1 VVLGHAG
8 PQRLRSG
15 WAQKKIRGPSAALGI
30 TLEGR
35 HAGISFAS
43 GNPHLLGAMRLEC
56 GAGWGSIG
64 GDSRVEALDV
74 GRHSERKLL

>member
-15 WAQKKIRGPSAALGI
+15 WAQKDSGSLGCVRDDKKEGGGLGI
-30 TLEGR
+30 SLALR
-35 HAGISFAS
+35 
-43 GNPHLLGAMRLEC
+43 NPHLLGAMRPEC
-56 GAGWGSIG
+56 GAGCGSIG